1 MIDIPCKHGPGFG
14 HSVSSWSDILVEL
27 GTVGWDMIA
36 FSYCRGL
43 RHGLSEEKRKRDR
56 AKWSERLR
64 GVGKARWK
72 TYEDSSG
79 EIGYACRL
87 SLYVTAKI
95 FWDSLYTYY
104 FSFVWFFFIKLAS
117 IELWRKNSAKTL
129 IHSHIWL

>member
-1 MIDIPCKHGPGFG
+1 MKWYFG
-14 HSVSSWSDILVEL
+14 RA

-87 SLYVTAKI
+87 SLSMLQRKSFEIHFIRITFLLSGFFRKI
-95 FWDSLYTYY
+95 GKYWIVPKEFCKNIWFIYSFWLSGFMSIF
-104 FSFVWFFFIKLAS
+104 FSFFFIKN
-117 IELWRKNSAKTL
+117 I
-129 IHSHIWL
+129 I